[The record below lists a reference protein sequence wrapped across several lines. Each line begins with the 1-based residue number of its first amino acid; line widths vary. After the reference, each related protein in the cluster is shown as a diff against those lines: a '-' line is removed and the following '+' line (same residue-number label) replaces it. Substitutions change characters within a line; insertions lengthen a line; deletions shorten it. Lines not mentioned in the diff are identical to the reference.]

1 MYFIQMKGSKKHAL
15 PVVSQ
20 ESTHF
25 HTVSDEVVACSMCAQ
40 VQNELTN
47 ILCVT
52 RAKLKGIFLNLKYGM
67 QDILDGTIGH
77 LNVPCKH
84 LGEREKCVWQ

>member
-1 MYFIQMKGSKKHAL
+1 MKGSKKHAL

-25 HTVSDEVVACSMCAQ
+25 HAVSDEVVACSMCAQ

-47 ILCVT
+47 SICVT
-52 RAKLKGIFLNLKYGM
+52 KAKLKGVFKPKIWYARHSRWYHRSF
-67 QDILDGTIGH
+67 
-77 LNVPCKH
+77 
-84 LGEREKCVWQ
+84 KCPM